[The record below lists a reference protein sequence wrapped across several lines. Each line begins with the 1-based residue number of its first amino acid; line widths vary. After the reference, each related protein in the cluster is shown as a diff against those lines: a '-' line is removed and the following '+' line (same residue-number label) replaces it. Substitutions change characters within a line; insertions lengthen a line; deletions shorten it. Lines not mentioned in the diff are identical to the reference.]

1 MVSPNGNQPIRQT
14 GQEAQKKLRERLQA
28 RDDNTLPV
36 VRKGE
41 TLQFGKWAD
50 SFLEHYS
57 KPPFRTEKTH
67 LANDRAIKHLRAAFQ
82 SQKLANVTAEEIE
95 HAEYSGLVRDSCLL
109 VQCDRAP
116 RSAVATSNFRCGE
129 EEVRFLG

>member
-1 MVSPNGNQPIRQT
+1 MARPTKHDGGVFQRPKPSSGGSGIGTEMVSPNGNQPIRQT

-57 KPPFRTEKTH
+57 KPPFRTEK
-67 LANDRAIKHLRAAFQ
+67 N
-82 SQKLANVTAEEIE
+82 SPCE
-95 HAEYSGLVRDSCLL
+95 
-109 VQCDRAP
+109 
-116 RSAVATSNFRCGE
+116 
-129 EEVRFLG
+129 